1 MENQVMRVIT
11 GLFDTHEQAA
21 SAAEALR
28 EAGVTDDD
36 ISIVGPDGRD
46 ESSVAENVGIG
57 TAVGGA
63 GGLLAGLASF
73 AIPGIGPVV
82 GVGWLAATLIG
93 AAAGGVAGGILGG
106 LTSAG
111 VDEDDAHV
119 YAEGIRR
126 GGTLV
131 TARVDE
137 TQADAAQ
144 AILSRSGS
152 ADLAARRADY
162 QSSGWSR
169 FDETAERDPL
179 EAYEDREADDPIVA
193 PFPR

>member
-1 MENQVMRVIT
+1 MRIIS
-11 GLFDTHEQAA
+11 GLFDTQEQAA
-21 SAAEALR
+21 SVAEALR
-28 EAGVTDDD
+28 DAGIADDD
-36 ISIVGPDGRD
+36 ISIVGPDGKAHH
-46 ESSVAENVGIG
+46 SVAEDVGVG

-106 LTSAG
+106 LTSSG
-111 VDEDDAHV
+111 VDENDAHV

-144 AILSRSGS
+144 AILSSGGA
-152 ADLAARRADY
+152 ADLAARR
-162 QSSGWSR
+162 SEFESGGWSR
-169 FDETAERDPL
+169 FDETVENDPV
-179 EAYEDREADDPIVA
+179 EAYEERKAGDPIVA